1 MDRRVRS
8 PQATGQNTP
17 FVRRQLGASRGAIRL
32 TARKPWS
39 SVRVAS
45 AHGEP
50 VAQTQTGVGGTRVK
64 RVAGWWAVVTV
75 WTTESAMAAVPG
87 DGMDLWHLMLGSGWT
102 VRGVLL
108 ILVGASV
115 ACWGIA
121 AAKEVEL
128 RRAKDQS
135 ERFIKVFWDAKNL
148 AAIQAASADLEQS
161 PVAQVFRAGYK
172 ELLRFTRARRGEDDP
187 EFGGIENVTRAMLR
201 ARTEELTRLEHGL
214 TFLATTASAAP
225 FVGLFGTVWGIMTA
239 FMGLSSSGSSSSIQA
254 VAPGIAE
261 ALIATAVGL
270 AAAIPAVV
278 MHNRFARQVRVL
290 TADMETFA
298 SEFLNIA
305 ERHLIRK

>member
-1 MDRRVRS
+1 MTRLV
-8 PQATGQNTP
+8 TIGGVT
-17 FVRRQLGASRGAIRL
+17 LG
-32 TARKPWS
+32 
-39 SVRVAS
+39 SVALIAS
-45 AHGEP
+45 AAP
-50 VAQTQTGVGGTRVK
+50 P
-64 RVAGWWAVVTV
+64 AGA
-75 WTTESAMAAVPG
+75 
-87 DGMDLWHLMLGSGWT
+87 DQGMDLWHLMLGSGWT

-108 ILVGASV
+108 LLVGASV
-115 ACWGIA
+115 ATWGIA
-121 AAKEVEL
+121 GAKEVEL
-128 RRAKDQS
+128 RRAKEQS
-135 ERFIKVFWDAKNL
+135 ERFIRVFWDAKNL
-148 AAIQAASADLEQS
+148 AAIQAASSDLEQS

-172 ELLRFTRARRGEDDP
+172 ELLRFTRARRGEEET
-187 EFGGIENVTRAMLR
+187 EFGGIENVQRAMMR

-214 TFLATTASAAP
+214 TFLATTASTAP
-225 FVGLFGTVWGIMTA
+225 FIGLFGTVWGIMTA
-239 FMGLSSSGSSSSIQA
+239 FIGLSSEASSSIQA